1 MGVGVILMLIAS
13 SSKEEPPTSTPAQKT
28 NAVLLCNIVK
38 KRTQWM
44 GFNNPLSDA
53 GLKEQEGERG

>member
-1 MGVGVILMLIAS
+1 MLIAS